1 LLLSWYPVS
10 DQFNAG
16 INACFTLLF
25 DLNSPDTVSVLE
37 TPSASF
43 DALLQQFIL
52 ERFGSNPLCIVDY
65 AYYMLSKAQPPA
77 NFGMWP
83 LRSIIKS
90 LYPYLT
96 SDQQQ
101 RFSASVYALE
111 DKETRAYGLSELLP
125 YLDSTQR
132 QAAVQTA
139 LAAASDLNEPL
150 HIHLLSDL
158 IEHAPAE
165 MRDIVIDVALD
176 IISTKTIKDEDED
189 DGKVYYFYNLLEIVK
204 YVGVTAQNDL
214 LSELF
219 DPLSGVYLDPEDD
232 NNRFSRGWDLGY
244 FADLLTDSQA
254 RFIIDKVKASATCVV
269 DPQVALYHALRRL
282 SPFDSVLAIEAVLS
296 IPSAEVRAS
305 AMRSSLPL
313 FAQHAPWFI
322 QQVAC
327 DFMQTEMTR
336 FSLGTLSEFFPFLE
350 GEQKQAASTI
360 FFNAALASLDNLV
373 NISVHVRAFPYL
385 DAEQKQVIWNKIHQ
399 MTDDNQG
406 ILVYQHA
413 LFLSETERALY
424 IESLLAQKQWSKLY
438 SMAWF
443 QVGQGNASMLRALL
457 VYMFLGFSERQDIPV
472 VDILRALDD
481 FGTGEPKFEVFTPRV
496 FPMEVLQ
503 AFGECFLTLSAD
515 H

>member
-1 LLLSWYPVS
+1 MLSAWYPVS
-10 DQFNAG
+10 YQFNTG

-65 AYYMLSKAQPPA
+65 AYYLLSKAQPPA

-96 SDQQQ
+96 SDQQR
-101 RFSASVYALE
+101 RFSALVYALE
-111 DKETRAYGLSELLP
+111 DKQDRAYGLSGLLP

-132 QAAVQTA
+132 QAVVQTA
-139 LAAASDLNEPL
+139 LDAASDPNKLVQ
-150 HIHLLSDL
+150 IHLLSDL
-158 IEHAPAE
+158 IEHAPTE
-165 MRDIVIDVALD
+165 MRDMVIDAVLD
-176 IISTKTIKDEDED
+176 IISTKRVKDEEGGRLDYFIVEDEE
-189 DGKVYYFYNLLEIVK
+189 DGRIDYFGDLLEIVN
-204 YVGVTAQNDL
+204 YIGVTAQNDL

-296 IPSAEVRAS
+296 IQSVEARAG

-350 GEQKQAASTI
+350 SEQKQAASTI

-373 NISVHVRAFPYL
+373 GISVHVRAFPYL

-413 LFLSETERALY
+413 LFLSDAERKLY
-424 IESLLAQKQWSKLY
+424 IESLLARKRWSELY
-438 SMAWF
+438 SMTRF
-443 QVGQGNASMLRALL
+443 QVSQGNASMLRALL
-457 VYMFLGFSERQDIPV
+457 VYMFLGFSV
-472 VDILRALDD
+472 GLILWPFNGAI
-481 FGTGEPKFEVFTPRV
+481 
-496 FPMEVLQ
+496 
-503 AFGECFLTLSAD
+503 
-515 H
+515 